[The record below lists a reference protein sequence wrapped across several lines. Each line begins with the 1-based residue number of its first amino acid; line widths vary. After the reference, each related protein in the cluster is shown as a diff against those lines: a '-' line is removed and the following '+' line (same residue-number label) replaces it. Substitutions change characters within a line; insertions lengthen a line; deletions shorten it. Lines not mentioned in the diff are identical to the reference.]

1 MLNAYPGWAVFVLPI
16 ALALAAWIDLRQRR
30 IPNWLSL
37 TGIVAGFFLWV
48 SHAGWSGLLQGF
60 LGLLVGGALFMP
72 FYLMRGMG
80 AGDVKLMAAVGT
92 FLGPTHAFF
101 CGLLIAIVGGV
112 IALIEALRTGR
123 LREALS
129 DTLNLVLRRRPVKTL
144 ERSARH
150 ESIPYGLA
158 IALGTL
164 IYLWLM
170 RQAV

>member
-1 MLNAYPGWAVFVLPI
+1 MLFGLPVLLAVAVWVD
-16 ALALAAWIDLRQRR
+16 ARQRR

-37 TGIVAGFFLWV
+37 VGILAGLFLWGLH
-48 SHAGWSGLLQGF
+48 SGWSGLLNGF

-92 FLGPTHAFF
+92 FLGPVHAFF
-101 CGLLIAIVGGV
+101 CGLLVAIVGGV
-112 IALIEALRTGR
+112 IAVIEALRTGR

-129 DTLNLVLRRRPVKTL
+129 DTLNLILRRRPVKTL
-144 ERSARH
+144 ARSARH

-158 IALGTL
+158 IALGTV
-164 IYLWLM
+164 IYLWLI
-170 RQAV
+170 RQYA